1 MNREAK
7 QAETAKRADTTDTT
21 DTADTA
27 DTTDTADTSA
37 SSDEPNPSSE
47 VRVLTPSEQRVMR
60 MVEETRS
67 KPVPI
72 PDNLRETLVKLQA
85 HLEKSNTNPELL
97 KTVKQ
102 DLTFFDEV
110 VVKHRVSSGVCYKEH
125 D

>member
-7 QAETAKRADTTDTT
+7 QAETAKRADTPDTP
-21 DTADTA
+21 DTPD
-27 DTTDTADTSA
+27 
-37 SSDEPNPSSE
+37 SSDEPNATSE
-47 VRVLTPSEQRVMR
+47 RKARVLTPSEQRVMQ
-60 MVEETRS
+60 MVEEARS
-67 KPVPI
+67 KPIPI

-102 DLTFFDEV
+102 DLEFFDDV

>member
-7 QAETAKRADTTDTT
+7 QAETAKRANTANTAN
-21 DTADTA
+21 TADTA
-27 DTTDTADTSA
+27 DTAGTSA

-47 VRVLTPSEQRVMR
+47 KVRVLTPSEQRVMR

-102 DLTFFDEV
+102 DLAFFDEV
-110 VVKHRVSSGVCYKEH
+110 VVKHKVSSGVCYKEH

>member
-7 QAETAKRADTTDTT
+7 QAETAKRAN
-21 DTADTA
+21 TADTA
-27 DTTDTADTSA
+27 DTAGTSA

-47 VRVLTPSEQRVMR
+47 KVRVLTPSEQRVMR

-102 DLTFFDEV
+102 DLAFFDEV
-110 VVKHRVSSGVCYKEH
+110 VVKHKVSSGVCYKEH

>member
-7 QAETAKRADTTDTT
+7 QAETAKRADTADTT

-27 DTTDTADTSA
+27 GTSA

-47 VRVLTPSEQRVMR
+47 KVRVLTPSEQRVMR
-60 MVEETRS
+60 MVEETRY

-102 DLTFFDEV
+102 DLAFFDEV
-110 VVKHRVSSGVCYKEH
+110 VVKHRVSSGVCYKEY

>member
-7 QAETAKRADTTDTT
+7 QAETAKRT

-47 VRVLTPSEQRVMR
+47 KVRVLTPSEQRVMR

-102 DLTFFDEV
+102 DLAFFDEV
-110 VVKHRVSSGVCYKEH
+110 VVKHKVSSGVCYKEH

>member
-7 QAETAKRADTTDTT
+7 QAETAKRADTADTT

-27 DTTDTADTSA
+27 DTTDTADTAGTSA

-47 VRVLTPSEQRVMR
+47 KVRVLTPSEQRVMR

-85 HLEKSNTNPELL
+85 HLEKSNTNREAGP
-97 KTVKQ
+97 
-102 DLTFFDEV
+102 
-110 VVKHRVSSGVCYKEH
+110 RVL
-125 D
+125 